1 MIPRPPA
8 CLDALLQSFFT
19 EYLPHERALSPR
31 TIESY
36 RDALRLLLE
45 FIELRTAKP
54 AAGIELGD
62 FTPELIQAFLDHL
75 EYERHNSVHSRNL
88 RLAAVRAFLKFAAP
102 SDASP
107 QRTIESALRVPMKRF
122 TRTKPEFL
130 SREQMLAI
138 IGSPEDS
145 WIGQRDHALL
155 SVLYDTAATVSEVVR
170 MRLQNIELDGE
181 PCVHFRGT
189 RRARSVPLRPETVLA
204 LRDWLALNPALSLNS
219 VLFPNQRGEAMT
231 ATCIR
236 RRLALAVAKAAA
248 RDPELHRRRVSPRI
262 IRHTA
267 AIHLLQCGTEL
278 GVISRWLGHDT
289 PATMHNHARAYR
301 MNSDRTVL
309 SFSPREAAPRPIRES
324 NSPLE
329 FLKAL

>member
-8 CLDALLQSFFT
+8 CLDALVQAFFT
-19 EYLPHERALSPR
+19 EYLPHQRALSPR
-31 TIESY
+31 TVESY

-54 AAGIELGD
+54 AAGIELCD
-62 FTPELIQAFLDHL
+62 FTPDLIQAFLDHL

-102 SDASP
+102 SDTSP

-138 IGSPEDS
+138 IGSPDGS
-145 WIGQRDHALL
+145 WIGQRDHTLL

-170 MRLQNIELDGE
+170 LRLQNLELEGE

-189 RRARSVPLRPETVLA
+189 RRA
-204 LRDWLALNPALSLNS
+204 
-219 VLFPNQRGEAMT
+219 QRTA
-231 ATCIR
+231 ATCDR
-236 RRLALAVAKAAA
+236 GGPARLAGAQSGRDVQFGAVSEPA
-248 RDPELHRRRVSPRI
+248 RRGYDRDLHPASAGI
-262 IRHTA
+262 
-267 AIHLLQCGTEL
+267 GGSE
-278 GVISRWLGHDT
+278 GGWSR
-289 PATMHNHARAYR
+289 A
-301 MNSDRTVL
+301 
-309 SFSPREAAPRPIRES
+309 
-324 NSPLE
+324 
-329 FLKAL
+329 